1 MDDPASMGIDVSK
14 HTLDITILPTGEVLD
29 VPNDVDGHAR
39 LIARLQSVGAID
51 RIVLEASGGYERD
64 VTLTLAEFAR
74 ALRPPVRALA
84 SEAHQ
89 HLESL
94 VHRRRQLV
102 VMIGSERQRLQMTKN
117 PRVRDSIRRLLGVL
131 QCEGDGIERELLDA
145 ARSEPQW
152 SVRLAQLQSVS
163 GVGPITALT
172 LLAELRELGQ
182 LNEASIAALV
192 GVAPMNRDS
201 GRKRGTRETTG
212 GRSSV
217 RKVLHMA
224 ALSP

>member
-1 MDDPASMGIDVSK
+1 
-14 HTLDITILPTGEVLD
+14 
-29 VPNDVDGHAR
+29 
-39 LIARLQSVGAID
+39 
-51 RIVLEASGGYERD
+51 
-64 VTLTLAEFAR
+64 
-74 ALRPPVRALA
+74 
-84 SEAHQ
+84 
-89 HLESL
+89 
-94 VHRRRQLV
+94 
-102 VMIGSERQRLQMTKN
+102 MIGSERQRLQMTKN
-117 PRVRDSIRRLLGVL
+117 PRVRDSIQGLLGVL
-131 QCEGDGIERELLDA
+131 VHERDGIEGELLDA

-172 LLAELRELGQ
+172 LLVELRELGQ